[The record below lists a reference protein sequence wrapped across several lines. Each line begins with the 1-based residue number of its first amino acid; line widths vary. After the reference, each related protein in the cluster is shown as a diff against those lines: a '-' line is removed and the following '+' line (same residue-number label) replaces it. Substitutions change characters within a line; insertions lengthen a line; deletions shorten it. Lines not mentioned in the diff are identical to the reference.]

1 MNELKSEALRGF
13 GYTGSLNDMEKE
25 FYGGP
30 DINTGEMSWLA
41 TLGFTQPQLN
51 DRRKAY
57 LISLGFSGSLNDM
70 LRAALVNDVYY
81 DWGGAALSLDLTA
94 SETLDSKITFT
105 RASSALRTNVSGVL
119 ESIAI
124 NVPRIDY
131 DPVTHVCKG
140 LLIEEERTNLCKYSN
155 DFRTT
160 AQAGETRPWTL
171 TGSITTTA
179 GAADSPL
186 GAGTATKLVLGTGM
200 SFISSTLVQSYS
212 KPAESIFHTESIYLK
227 ASEFNACRI
236 IIRDTATS
244 ANSGDCRINLSTGTF
259 SFDPSA
265 SGTFSNASGV
275 IENKGDGW
283 YRVSLTVKTGTETSI
298 NARIYCYNMTGS
310 VGDGASGIYIA
321 GSQFEQA
328 KNSSSYIPTT
338 SAAVTRSADLASIT
352 GTDFSS
358 WYNQSEGTFVLTG
371 DCFAKTDVDN
381 AYITVGDGT
390 SSNFQSVIGN
400 NGGTYQ
406 LKLNVYSGG
415 VLQASPATTSNAYLQ
430 TGNSIKFA
438 FGYKADDI
446 CLATYLNNTTATD
459 VSASI
464 PTVDRAFIGA
474 YYASGNSALNGHIA
488 SIKYYNTKLPNEVI
502 RMLGREL

>member
-30 DINTGEMSWLA
+30 NINTGEMSWLA

-119 ESIAI
+119 ESVAI
-124 NVPRIDY
+124 NVPRINY

-140 LLIEEERTNLCKYSN
+140 LLIEEARTNLVKNSSAFENSTWAKTRSSVAADATTSPEGLTNADKLVEDTSN
-155 DFRTT
+155 NTHSVSLASGERVAFT
-160 AQAGETRPWTL
+160 AAGVYTFSAYAKAGERRGIRLAFSSLAFPSNIYAQFNL
-171 TGSITTTA
+171 VNGSVVIKSAEITA
-179 GAADSPL
+179 GSEYV
-186 GAGTATKLVLGTGM
+186 GAGWWRLY
-200 SFISSTLVQSYS
+200 I
-212 KPAESIFHTESIYLK
+212 
-227 ASEFNACRI
+227 
-236 IIRDTATS
+236 TATS
-244 ANSGDCRINLSTGTF
+244 TITASAPVSLLIVSDDGATLSYQ
-259 SFDPSA
+259 
-265 SGTFSNASGV
+265 
-275 IENKGDGW
+275 GDG
-283 YRVSLTVKTGTETSI
+283 VSGLYVYGAQLEV
-298 NARIYCYNMTGS
+298 GS
-310 VGDGASGIYIA
+310 
-321 GSQFEQA
+321 FP
-328 KNSSSYIPTT
+328 SSYIPTT

-358 WYNQSEGTFVLTG
+358 WYNQSEGTFVITG
-371 DCFAKTDVDN
+371 DCFAKTDEDN

-415 VLQASPATTSNAYLQ
+415 VLQASPATASNAYLQ

-474 YYASGNSALNGHIA
+474 YYASGNRALNGHIA